1 MRLGLG
7 LLALLLPAAA
17 ARAGDPGPL
26 CPAVART
33 RAVAEVEL
41 EVRDP
46 PPEKWLARGWT
57 PERRH
62 FARSAATARVVR
74 MIKGAKWKEGEPLPR
89 AFDPIELRTADW
101 RAFYAAG
108 KVRALVSDG
117 AVLEGWMADAGE
129 CNVSVC
135 KSYSMQLEAVAACA
149 AKK

>member
-1 MRLGLG
+1 MRPRPFLF
-7 LLALLLPAAA
+7 ALLLPAA

-26 CPAVART
+26 CDKLAEAH
-33 RAVAEVEL
+33 AVAEVEI

-46 PPEKWLARGWT
+46 PPEKWLERGWT

-62 FARSAATARVVR
+62 FEKSAATARVVR
-74 MIKGAKWKEGEPLPR
+74 VLKGAKWKEGEALPR
-89 AFDPIELRTADW
+89 AFKPIELGTAGW

-117 AVLEGWMADAGE
+117 GVLEGWMADAGE

-135 KSYSMQLEAVAACA
+135 KRYPKQLEAVAACA
-149 AKK
+149 ARK